1 MKIEKKVLNEALKVL
16 GKVVCQTSPVELYQ
30 MIRFVGN
37 ADGVKAM
44 ATDGIE
50 TVTVKLDVTSETE
63 IDFCVAYR
71 DLKDLVRICR
81 NEELDLTGKVMEYP
95 VMEEVALDA
104 MTTELPKDFTEL
116 LALAAPIINRN
127 EFRRVLHGVNLSADG
142 VTVTDGKQLLHLPC
156 PLALEKDVT
165 IPFPSAILTLKSEE
179 GGTLKIWTNLFR
191 IEIGNFLWQSKLLEG
206 QYPNWK
212 TVIPSADDLDYS
224 ITLHEPEKVLNWV
237 KMIPSQKSTN
247 GVELAVMSDETLTLI
262 SSIQPEF
269 KLNTTVTMS
278 GPMSKIAL
286 ILDREI
292 LLRMLLQ
299 GYTTF
304 KAHSEKFSPV
314 VAIGGAGQYIAMP
327 IRTIPKIQTAN
338 SIEPN
343 KEEKK
348 MEIANPVV
356 EQSIAPVV
364 NPLDE
369 LGTAIEDFKL
379 KIKAMF
385 DESTALSRKV
395 KEISILQKQKER
407 DFIQA
412 KRAIERIR
420 MAI

>member
-1 MKIEKKVLNEALKVL
+1 MKIEKRNLNDALRVL
-16 GKVVCQTSPVELYQ
+16 GKVVCQTSPVELYRS
-30 MIRFVGN
+30 IRFVGDG
-37 ADGVKAM
+37 DGVMAM
-44 ATDGIE
+44 ATDGVE
-50 TVTVKLDVTSETE
+50 VVSVMLDAITENE
-63 IDFCVAYR
+63 IDFCIPYR
-71 DLKDLVRICR
+71 NLKDLVRIER
-81 NEELDLTGKVMEYP
+81 TETLELTGMFMEFP
-95 VMEEVALDA
+95 ASEEPSADA
-104 MTTELPKDFTEL
+104 VTAKLPTNFGEL
-116 LALAAPIINRN
+116 LALAAPIVNATDY
-127 EFRRVLHGVNLSADG
+127 RRILHGINLSSDG
-142 VTVTDGKQLLHLPC
+142 VTVTDGKQLLHLPA
-156 PLALEKDVT
+156 PLSLEKNIT
-165 IPFPSAILTLKSEE
+165 IPFPSALLAAKPCET
-179 GGTLKIWTNLFR
+179 GTLIVWNNLFR
-191 IEIGNFLWQSKLLEG
+191 IETGNISWQGKPLEG
-206 QYPNWK
+206 EYPNWK
-212 TVIPSADDLDYS
+212 AVIPEADNMDYS
-224 ITLHEPEKVLNWV
+224 ITLLEPEKVLEWV
-237 KMIPSQKSTN
+237 KMIPSQKATN
-247 GVELAVMSDETLTLI
+247 GVEITIASDETLTLI

-278 GPMSKIAL
+278 GPRSKSAL

-314 VAIGGAGQYIAMP
+314 VAVGGAGQYIAMP